1 MNYLN
6 TRSRGHSHD
15 VDELTNKLA
24 RQMLQLRYRYAI
36 LVFHSYY

>member
-6 TRSRGHSHD
+6 TRSRGHSRD

-24 RQMLQLRYRYAI
+24 RQMSVLKELI
-36 LVFHSYY
+36 LATGMLS